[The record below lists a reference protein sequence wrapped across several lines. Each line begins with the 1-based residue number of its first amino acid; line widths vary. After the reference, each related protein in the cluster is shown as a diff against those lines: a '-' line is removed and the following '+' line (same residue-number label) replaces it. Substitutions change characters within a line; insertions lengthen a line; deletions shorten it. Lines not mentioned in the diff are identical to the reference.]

1 MRVFS
6 ICVALFVLAGGV
18 GAQAPSA
25 QPVGNLAQIMRGM
38 FFPNSNLIFDVQ
50 TRDPEAPVAETNDD
64 TVTSTFSRIY
74 TGWPV
79 VENAAV
85 ALAEA
90 TYLISMPGR
99 LCQNGRPVPAQQ
111 FDWNKYAQELRD
123 AGWAIYQAAQLKDQ
137 ARVSELTNDLA
148 GACENCHF
156 TYRDKPD
163 RCIP

>member
-6 ICVALFVLAGGV
+6 ICVALLVLAGSAA
-18 GAQAPSA
+18 AQAPSA
-25 QPVGNLAQIMRGM
+25 KPLGNLAQVMRGI
-38 FFPNSNLIFDVQ
+38 FFPNSNIIFDVQ
-50 TRDPEAPVAETNDD
+50 TRDPDAPPEGNPDGR
-64 TVTSTFSRIY
+64 FSRIY

-79 VENAAV
+79 VENAAL

-90 TYLISMPGR
+90 TYLITMPGR
-99 LCQNGRPVPAQQ
+99 LCQNGRAAPAQQ
-111 FDWNKYAQELRD
+111 YDFDKYARELRD
-123 AGWAIYQAAQLKDQ
+123 AGFAIYQAAQLKDQ